1 MKFTPYSYYC
11 VVAMG
16 KQCASTVV
24 KLSYM
29 VHILILNLF
38 FSSFSEL
45 QFLNFEIQFHFIAIH
60 ISNFK

>member
-1 MKFTPYSYYC
+1 MKFTLYSYYC

-29 VHILILNLF
+29 VHIPYSQFF

-45 QFLNFEIQFHFIAIH
+45 QFLNFEIQFHFIAVH